1 MQITYELREGT
12 LSGVSALTEPLLAL
26 VAGAP
31 NGAATVGPALTA
43 ALAAGLAPWASA
55 PRAQLEG
62 LGLTPAQARRLRLCS
77 EFARAIEADGADQPA
92 PITGPADVL
101 AHVQDLRD
109 APQERAVALYLDARN
124 RPLGRELVSVGGLRA
139 SVIQPRD
146 VLAPALR
153 LPAAALILVH
163 NHPSGDCT
171 PSAEDLQV
179 TRQLAAAAQ
188 LLGLELLDHLVVSAR
203 RCTSLRELG
212 AL

>member
-1 MQITYELREGT
+1 MQSIYELREGT
-12 LSGVSALTEPLLAL
+12 AGSTAALMAPLASL
-26 VAGAP
+26 VAGTAS
-31 NGAATVGPALTA
+31 ADARLESTLTA
-43 ALAAGLAPWASA
+43 ALARGLEALSDTG
-55 PRAQLEG
+55 RDELESIG
-62 LGLTPAQARRLRLCS
+62 LSRLEARRLQLCARL
-77 EFARAIEADGADQPA
+77 ARAIATDGADQPA
-92 PITGPADVL
+92 PISGPADVL
-101 AHVQDLRD
+101 AHVQDLRT

-153 LPAAALILVH
+153 IPAAALILVH

-171 PSAEDLQV
+171 PSAEDIQV

-203 RCTSLRELG
+203 RCASLRELG
-212 AL
+212 HL

>member
-1 MQITYELREGT
+1 MNTTYVLREGAPAS
-12 LSGVSALTEPLLAL
+12 SGALTIPLLAL
-26 VAGAP
+26 VGAGA
-31 NGAATVGPALTA
+31 AMTDRLEEAISATVAVGLG
-43 ALAAGLAPWASA
+43 AGAEAPLSQVEA
-55 PRAQLEG
+55 
-62 LGLTPAQARRLRLCS
+62 LGLTPAQARRLQLCCQL
-77 EFARAIEADGADQPA
+77 ARAIEREGADQPA

-101 AHVQDLRD
+101 AHVQDLRT

-153 LPAAALILVH
+153 MPAAALILVH

-171 PSAEDLQV
+171 PSAEDIQV

-188 LLGLELLDHLVVSAR
+188 LLGLELLDHLVVSGR
-203 RCTSLRELG
+203 RCASLRELG
-212 AL
+212 HL

>member
-1 MQITYELREGT
+1 MNATYVLHEGGMT
-12 LSGVSALTEPLLAL
+12 TASSLIQPLVALVGAGSPASDRLEEAVSAA
-26 VAGAP
+26 VA
-31 NGAATVGPALTA
+31 VGLN
-43 ALAAGLAPWASA
+43 ASA
-55 PRAQLEG
+55 EAPLSQVEA
-62 LGLTPAQARRLRLCS
+62 LGLTSEQARRLQLCCQLV
-77 EFARAIEADGADQPA
+77 RAVERDGADQPA

-101 AHVQDLRD
+101 AHVQDLRT

-124 RPLGRELVSVGGLRA
+124 RPLGRELVAVGGLRA

-171 PSAEDLQV
+171 PSSEDIQV

-212 AL
+212 HL

>member
-1 MQITYELREGT
+1 M
-12 LSGVSALTEPLLAL
+12 
-26 VAGAP
+26 
-31 NGAATVGPALTA
+31 
-43 ALAAGLAPWASA
+43 
-55 PRAQLEG
+55 
-62 LGLTPAQARRLRLCS
+62 
-77 EFARAIEADGADQPA
+77 
-92 PITGPADVL
+92 
-101 AHVQDLRD
+101 
-109 APQERAVALYLDARN
+109 ALYLDARN
-124 RPLGRELVSVGGLRA
+124 RPLARELVSVGGLRA

-153 LPAAALILVH
+153 LPAAALILAH